1 MYRIIQSFVLNLQ
14 TVFKS
19 LYKATAQQIKNQVK
33 QNNMTY
39 PFIAIGLTAV
49 FIVYILY
56 LLLIK
61 KDIKKFKAVLLP
73 GLVFIAIWA
82 IIYCAWLK

>member
-1 MYRIIQSFVLNLQ
+1 
-14 TVFKS
+14 
-19 LYKATAQQIKNQVK
+19 
-33 QNNMTY
+33 MTY

-49 FIVYILY
+49 FIVYTLY

-61 KDIKKFKAVLLP
+61 KDIKKFKTVLLP

-82 IIYCAWLK
+82 VLYYACLK

>member
-1 MYRIIQSFVLNLQ
+1 
-14 TVFKS
+14 
-19 LYKATAQQIKNQVK
+19 
-33 QNNMTY
+33 MTY

-61 KDIKKFKAVLLP
+61 KDIKKFKAVLFPAL
-73 GLVFIAIWA
+73 LFIAIWA
-82 IIYCAWLK
+82 VIYFALLK